1 MQGSLPGTGP
11 LKHNMVQHSLAQ
23 GWVVLGQRDLDSPL
37 GFLRAGEHFPLWPT
51 HD

>member
-11 LKHNMVQHSLAQ
+11 LKHNTVQHSLAQ
-23 GWVVLGQRDLDSPL
+23 GWVVLGPRDLDSPL
-37 GFLRAGEHFPLWPT
+37 GFLRAGEHFSLWPT